1 VTFVTSQLFRRTA
14 AFANAP
20 VSRITLH
27 AALHKFAWSISGVFS
42 GVFLYRQGLSL
53 AAVFLTFSA
62 VFACRFLGRPLVMAL
77 APRMGLQRLLILGTV
92 LQAAQYPALA
102 LVDGIGWALVV
113 FGAALAL
120 AGVIYW
126 TSYHAVYTAAGDVT
140 RRGRQVAVR
149 QSLLAIASIAGP
161 ALGGVMLTAFGPW
174 VAFGT
179 AAAIEIAAIV
189 PLLGLTEPRFARMTP
204 RGGYAAA
211 RNGFL
216 LFVTDG
222 WLNNSAVMAWNLILF
237 TSLRDRFDAFGG
249 AFAAAMLAGSVGGLI
264 LGRVIDRGHAR
275 RIAAASTVVLSATL
289 FARAFCGTDP
299 AVVVAV
305 AIGTT
310 LVGGL
315 YMPALM
321 TAFYNEA
328 HKAPCP
334 LRFQIAAEGGWDI
347 GGMLAGIGAAALFA
361 VGGSLQAA
369 VLLALPMVA
378 LQGYLLDV
386 SYAKRGD
393 APTAARAAT

>member
-1 VTFVTSQLFRRTA
+1 MTFGTAHFARRTA
-14 AFANAP
+14 AFANSP

-27 AALHKFAWSISGVFS
+27 ATLHKFAWSISGVFS
-42 GVFLYRQGLSL
+42 GVFLYRQGVSV

-62 VFACRFLGRPLVMAL
+62 VFACRFALRPLVMAL

-102 LVDGIGWALVV
+102 LVDGVGWPLAL

-140 RRGRQVAVR
+140 RRGRQVAAR

-161 ALGGVMLTAFGPW
+161 ALGGIVLTVFGPW

-179 AAAIEIAAIV
+179 AAVIEIAAIV
-189 PLLGLTEPRFARMTP
+189 PLFGIAEPPFASVTP
-204 RGGYAAA
+204 RGGYMAA

-222 WLNNSAVMAWNLILF
+222 WINNSAVMAWNLILF
-237 TSLRDRFDAFGG
+237 ISLGDRFDAFGG
-249 AFAAAMLAGSVGGLI
+249 AFAAAMLAGSIGGLI
-264 LGRVIDRGHAR
+264 LGRVIDMGYAR
-275 RIAAASTVVLSATL
+275 RIAVASTAVLSATL
-289 FARAFCGTDP
+289 LAKAFCGTDP
-299 AVVVAV
+299 AIVVTV
-305 AIGTT
+305 AIGAT

-328 HKAPCP
+328 HAAPCS
-334 LRFQIAAEGGWDI
+334 LRYQIAAEGGWDI
-347 GGMLAGIGAAALFA
+347 GGMLAGLCAAGSFA
-361 VGGSLQAA
+361 VGGPLQAA

-386 SYAKRGD
+386 SYAKGST
-393 APTAARAAT
+393 APTAARATT